1 MKILAKYLPQF
12 HRTRENDAWWGE
24 GFTEWTA
31 VKKAAPL
38 FEGHDQPRVPKDENY
53 YDLLQKETMLW
64 QASLMEKYGIDGMCI
79 YHYWFKDGRQVLE
92 KPAENLLRW
101 KEVPMPFCFCWA
113 NETWARSWSKIQN
126 KNHWSD
132 IYEQKKSN
140 GSSGI
145 LLDQKYGRE
154 PEWKAHFE
162 YLLPFFR
169 DERYIKVNHKPLF
182 VIHKTS
188 DIGCLPEM
196 TEYFR
201 ELAKAYGLDGIYM
214 IGSDCALSDNLYLDS
229 ELYRQPAEGM
239 RNAPALYV
247 HGYDSVTIREYDDIW
262 KNILS
267 QKAKHNVLLEGF
279 TGYDDTPRRGAKG
292 TVTVHATPEKFACYL
307 SELMAKTEANGND
320 IVFLNAW
327 NEWGEGMYME
337 PDELHGEAYLQAVL
351 YAKKNYTDRVRKYK
365 EEREKHTGIE
375 EGKIDRQAGYPDKDT
390 RSLHFFDKWMTLR
403 EEGFCVAN
411 WLNVNGYKRVAI
423 YGYGIFGRHLCHELA
438 ANGIVITYVVDQ
450 NIDKLDIGYETFLPD
465 DQLPETDIMIVT
477 AIQDYG
483 TIYKALSA
491 KGIKKIISLK
501 TMLDER

>member
-169 DERYIKVNHKPLF
+169 DERYIKV
-182 VIHKTS
+182 
-188 DIGCLPEM
+188 
-196 TEYFR
+196 
-201 ELAKAYGLDGIYM
+201 
-214 IGSDCALSDNLYLDS
+214 
-229 ELYRQPAEGM
+229 
-239 RNAPALYV
+239 
-247 HGYDSVTIREYDDIW
+247 
-262 KNILS
+262 
-267 QKAKHNVLLEGF
+267 
-279 TGYDDTPRRGAKG
+279 
-292 TVTVHATPEKFACYL
+292 KF
-307 SELMAKTEANGND
+307 
-320 IVFLNAW
+320 
-327 NEWGEGMYME
+327 
-337 PDELHGEAYLQAVL
+337 
-351 YAKKNYTDRVRKYK
+351 
-365 EEREKHTGIE
+365 
-375 EGKIDRQAGYPDKDT
+375 
-390 RSLHFFDKWMTLR
+390 
-403 EEGFCVAN
+403 
-411 WLNVNGYKRVAI
+411 
-423 YGYGIFGRHLCHELA
+423 
-438 ANGIVITYVVDQ
+438 
-450 NIDKLDIGYETFLPD
+450 
-465 DQLPETDIMIVT
+465 
-477 AIQDYG
+477 
-483 TIYKALSA
+483 
-491 KGIKKIISLK
+491 
-501 TMLDER
+501 